1 MNFLAKLFSFFSS
14 SKSKKRSKSSQ
25 LKLMLIHADE
35 EERSGDLNKALEL
48 YQEAMN
54 ELETSLKSKME
65 EKYYRSKY
73 SEIRFN
79 IDKLKRQIDDS
90 IGQII
95 NFPIDPN
102 KS

>member
-54 ELETSLKSKME
+54 ELETSLKSKMD

-79 IDKLKRQIDDS
+79 IESLNAKIANKDNGIIPIQIK
-90 IGQII
+90 
-95 NFPIDPN
+95 
-102 KS
+102 KSS